1 MAQAPP
7 ATIEL
12 KLESLAHLFD
22 PYDPFPIPS
31 RDLAKS
37 AEDFIVGWARE
48 VPRDAALKIVVH
60 APDAEATEAARR
72 ELADAIARHFAY
84 RAERVT
90 GDLHELFRVGYVALG
105 IGLTVLALCVIGG
118 RFIDGAFG
126 FAPWARFLSEGL
138 IILGWVANWRPLEIF
153 LYEWWPLVQRRR
165 LYRRLA
171 RAPIDVR
178 GAGGGD
184 PSVVPNRL
192 G

>member
-1 MAQAPP
+1 MTESTP

-37 AEDFIVGWARE
+37 AEEFIVGWARE
-48 VPRDAALKIVVH
+48 VPRDAELKIVVH
-60 APDAEATEAARR
+60 TPAPEATEVASR

-90 GDLHELFRVGYVALG
+90 GDLRELFRLGYVALG
-105 IGLTVLALCVIGG
+105 VGLTVLAVCVVGG

-126 FAPWARFLSEGL
+126 FASWARFLSEGL

-153 LYEWWPLVQRRR
+153 LYEWWPLVERRR
-165 LYRRLA
+165 LYQRLA
-171 RAPIDVR
+171 KAPVEVL
-178 GAGGGD
+178 A
-184 PSVVPNRL
+184 
-192 G
+192 

>member
-1 MAQAPP
+1 MAQATP

-37 AEDFIVGWARE
+37 AEEFIVGWARE
-48 VPRDAALKIVVH
+48 VPRDAKLKIVVH
-60 APDAEATEAARR
+60 APAGEVTEAARR

-90 GDLHELFRVGYVALG
+90 GDLHELFRVGYVSLG
-105 IGLTVLALCVIGG
+105 IGLAVLAACVIGG
-118 RFIDGAFG
+118 RVIDAAFAE
-126 FAPWARFLSEGL
+126 APWTRFLSEGL

-153 LYEWWPLVQRRR
+153 LYEWWPLAQRRR

-171 RAPIDVR
+171 QAPVEVRA
-178 GAGGGD
+178 A
-184 PSVVPNRL
+184 
-192 G
+192 